1 MKKYFLIVALT
12 LITLGKTF
20 AMDNKSD
27 SILKA
32 VSAKYKSFKTYKAS
46 FAYNLENKKDKINI
60 TKKGTIY
67 VKGLK
72 FKIEMGNLEIFCDG
86 KTIWKYNKEDNEVE
100 INTFNAAKNDLSP
113 QKILNTYEKGYIS
126 EFIEEKMENGVIVQ
140 QIRLTPIDKTK
151 NIHTVKLFVQ
161 KQGKIIVRSK
171 LYGKFGDIYTYE
183 IPKFQAHIKILDNF
197 FVFNKKAHP
206 GVTEN
211 DLRSLRTLYKA
222 KPVAHKV
229 KLNKHLAYSIIR

>member
-1 MKKYFLIVALT
+1 MKKYFLIVVLT
-12 LITLGKTF
+12 LMTFGKTF
-20 AMDNKSD
+20 AADNKSD

-46 FAYNLENKKDKINI
+46 FVYNLENKKDKINI

-113 QKILNTYEKGYIS
+113 QKILNTYEKGYVS

-151 NIHTVKLFVQ
+151 NIHTIKLFVQ

-206 GVTEN
+206 GVSEN
-211 DLRSLRTLYKA
+211 DLRSLRTLYRS
-222 KPVAHKV
+222 KPAPKNVKV
-229 KLNKHLAYSIIR
+229 SRD

>member
-1 MKKYFLIVALT
+1 MTF
-12 LITLGKTF
+12 GKTF
-20 AMDNKSD
+20 AADNKSD

-46 FAYNLENKKDKINI
+46 FVYNLENKKDKINI

-113 QKILNTYEKGYIS
+113 QKILNTYEKGYVS

-151 NIHTVKLFVQ
+151 NIHTIKLFVQ

-206 GVTEN
+206 GVSEN
-211 DLRSLRTLYKA
+211 DLRSLRTLYRS
-222 KPVAHKV
+222 KPAPKNVKV
-229 KLNKHLAYSIIR
+229 SRD